1 MNDKVA
7 QAIQDRDYAAGEC
20 ATSWNEAGEH
30 TRDYYRETAKLVL
43 SAETDTHELR
53 IVKKGDPPLL
63 SDLELSHINMYVPI
77 EMQRELA
84 EGQRSSDIEYYN
96 EKV

>member
-7 QAIQDRDYAAGEC
+7 QAIQDRDYEAGEC

-43 SAETDTHELR
+43 SLETDTHR
-53 IVKKGDPPLL
+53 IVKKGEPPLL
-63 SDLELSHINMYVPI
+63 HEDTCHQVDNPMDYNIG
-77 EMQRELA
+77 A
-84 EGQRSSDIEYYN
+84 ADQRSSDIEYY
-96 EKV
+96 KG